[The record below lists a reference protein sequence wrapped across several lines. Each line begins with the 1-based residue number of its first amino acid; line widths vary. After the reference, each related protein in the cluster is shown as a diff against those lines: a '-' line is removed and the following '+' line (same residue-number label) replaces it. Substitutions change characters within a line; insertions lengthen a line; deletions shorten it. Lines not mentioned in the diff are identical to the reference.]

1 VKNIGLFFGSFNPI
15 HLGHLAVAE
24 FFAQN
29 TNLEEVWLVVSPQSP
44 LKEKN
49 TLMENHH
56 RLSMVQLAIED
67 KLNLKACTEE
77 FDLPSP
83 NYTINT
89 LNHLKKKYPQYQFTL
104 LLGQDNIVHFDRWK
118 AYRKI
123 LEQFQLYVYPRTQSD
138 KIRASLLNHS
148 NIVYFEASLLNVSAT
163 EIRNALKNKKLL
175 ADLLPQ
181 KIQDYLRK
189 FNLYQ

>member
-1 VKNIGLFFGSFNPI
+1 MKNIGLFFGSFNPI
-15 HLGHLAVAE
+15 HSGHLAVAE

-44 LKEKN
+44 FKEKN

-56 RLSMVQLAIED
+56 RLSMIQLAIED
-67 KLNLKACTEE
+67 KSNLKACAEE

-83 NYTINT
+83 NYTIDT
-89 LNHLKKKYPQYQFTL
+89 LDHLKKKYPEYQYTL
-104 LLGQDNIVHFDRWK
+104 VLGEDNIAGLDKWRDHH
-118 AYRKI
+118 KI
-123 LEQFQLYVYPRTQSD
+123 IEQFQLYVYPRTQHD
-138 KIRASLLNHS
+138 KIPVTLLNHS
-148 NIVYFEASLLNVSAT
+148 NIIYFEASLIDISAT

-181 KIQDYLRK
+181 KIQDYLLK
-189 FNLYQ
+189 FNLYH